1 MTIQQLRYIS
11 ALDIHRNFVKAA
23 EACNVSQPTLTMQL
37 KKLENEM
44 GVTLFDRSHH
54 PLTPTQTG
62 IVVIKRANEI
72 LHHTELLF
80 EFIRGQHEDI
90 SGQFKLGIIPT
101 IAPYLLPKFLPSFL
115 EENTEIEPTIEE
127 LQTQTIINK
136 LKEGSIDIGIVATP
150 LNEPGIRE
158 VKLFHEPFY
167 LYGDASKVREMDD
180 ASNLPDEELLLLE
193 EGHCFRSQTL
203 EICKKSINEKQQFH
217 YRSGSIESLKSLV
230 QQGLGYTLV
239 PAMSATE
246 LDKPFL
252 AFFKSPQPAREI
264 SLVVHASFVKE
275 KLLETLRENIIRNV
289 PEEFQAVEN
298 YTNVRWR
305 QL

>member
-11 ALDIHRNFVKAA
+11 ALNTHRNFVKAA
-23 EACNVSQPTLTMQL
+23 DACSVSQPTLTMQL

-44 GVTLFDRSHH
+44 GLTIFDRSKQ
-54 PLTPTQTG
+54 PLTPTPTG
-62 IVVIKRANEI
+62 VEVIQRANEI
-72 LHHTELLF
+72 LHNTEQLF
-80 EFIRGQHEDI
+80 EFIRGQHESI

-101 IAPYLLPKFLPSFL
+101 LAPYLLPKFLPSFL
-115 EENTEIEPTIEE
+115 NENELVEPTIEE
-127 LQTQTIINK
+127 LQTQTIINR
-136 LKEGSIDIGIVATP
+136 LKEGSLDVGLLATP

-158 VKLFHEPFY
+158 IKLFYEPFY
-167 LYGDASKVREMDD
+167 LYGEAAKVRTMDD

-203 EICKKSINEKQQFH
+203 EVCKQTANDKQQFH

-239 PAMSATE
+239 PAMSVTDF
-246 LDKPFL
+246 DKPYL
-252 AFFKSPQPAREI
+252 AFFKAPQPAREI
-264 SLVVHASFVKE
+264 SLVVHSSFVKE

-298 YTNVRWR
+298 YSNVRWR